1 MGQLPRKRVL
11 IVTYYWPP
19 SGGVAVQ
26 RWLKFVKY
34 LRDFGWEP
42 IVYTPENSENFY
54 DDQSLLKDIPSN
66 IEVIKRPIWEPYN
79 IYKWLTGR
87 KGKKLGLGFA
97 DDSGKKGFVKKLMVW
112 IRGNILIPD
121 PRIFWVR
128 PSVKFLKRYLKQH
141 PVDAFVTTGPPHSMH
156 LIGLKLKRDLNIPW
170 LADFRD
176 PWTNIDFYHELR
188 LTKLADW
195 YHHKLEREVIQTADC
210 VLVVSQQ
217 MKQDFSDLGGRNLW
231 VLTNGFD
238 SDDISNGETQSDND
252 NSFSICYVGTM
263 NAARNPI
270 VLWQAL
276 SKMCSTSKEFAQ
288 KLKIV
293 MAGQIDISV
302 TNTIKS
308 LNLEGNFEYL
318 GLLPHDKALELQ
330 KSSQVLLLVVNN
342 TPNAKGIV
350 TGKFFEYLAV
360 GKRILAIGPTDGD
373 LAEIIRETGS
383 GDVIGYDDVDSAF
396 QTLTQYFNLFE
407 QGKMYPEP
415 KGIEKYSRK
424 ALTGRLAEILNQI
437 TNE

>member
-1 MGQLPRKRVL
+1 MSQPPRKRVL

-42 IVYTPENSENFY
+42 IVYTPENPESFY
-54 DDQSLLKDIPSN
+54 DDHSLLKDFPSN

-79 IYKWLTGR
+79 IYKWITGR

-97 DDSGKKGFVKKLMVW
+97 DESGKKGLATRLTIW
-112 IRGNILIPD
+112 LRGNLLIPD

-128 PSVKFLKRYLKQH
+128 PSVKFLRRYLKQN
-141 PVDAFVTTGPPHSMH
+141 PVDAIVTTGPPHSMH
-156 LIGLKLKRDLNIPW
+156 LIGLELKRKCNLAW

-176 PWTNIDFYHELR
+176 PWTNIDFYHELM
-188 LTKLADW
+188 LTKPANW
-195 YHHKLEREVIQTADC
+195 YHHKLEQRVVKTADWL
-210 VLVVSQQ
+210 LVVSQQ
-217 MKQDFSDLGGRNLW
+217 MKREFDNLGGKNIL

-238 SDDISNGETQSDND
+238 SDDIPYSETLPDNG
-252 NSFSICYVGTM
+252 FSICYVGTM
-263 NAARNPI
+263 NSARNPI

-276 SKMCSTSKEFAQ
+276 SRMCSTNKEFAQ

-308 LNLEGNFEYL
+308 LNLERNFEYL
-318 GLLPHDKALELQ
+318 GLLPHDKAMELQ
-330 KSSQVLLLVVNN
+330 KSSKVLLLVANN
-342 TPNAKGIV
+342 TPNAKGII
-350 TGKFFEYLAV
+350 TGKLFEYLAV
-360 GKRILAIGPTDGD
+360 GKRILAIGPSDGD
-373 LAEIIRETGS
+373 LAEIIRETGA
-383 GDVIGYDDVDSAF
+383 GDVVGYDDVDNAI
-396 QTLTQYFNLFE
+396 QTLTRYFNLFE
-407 QGKMYPEP
+407 QGELDPEP